1 MIQKE
6 IDKFLKCDLHMHS
19 STDYSR
25 NYSKDEFINKLI
37 SVDLDV
43 ISITDHNIIDIGLYN
58 EIQNNEEIHKSLIG
72 GCELNI
78 SLSDSEIEKY
88 NLKITGDFFHAIIWF
103 DKSDIDNVWTAI
115 KEYIKKYNKEI
126 DDVENM
132 NLTELSRKLST
143 FSFKLDYLQSY
154 INNINYYFIFH
165 ENKGDRNL
173 SDYLDNSTIEN
184 QKYKEKLFYYNNNL
198 ALDGSKKNKKI
209 TSYFEK
215 DLNTI
220 VSSFLFSDSKEINE
234 IGENFSWINFDG
246 NFKNL
251 ILAVSDPDV
260 RICRSDESKDNPQRN
275 NLNYLESIK
284 FNTINNKNNEIVENV
299 ELFFNPGLNGI
310 IGSRGSGKTMLGNVL
325 GHSNLSNYSD
335 FLDTNSIQYK
345 LKDSDYSKEVPKC
358 KYLHQNT
365 LLKIYEDGNYME
377 LDFIEDYYKKIL
389 KEKENEIKMN
399 IIKIKTILA
408 EEKEL
413 ITSSINEYAQVCSSD
428 FLANKPKGE
437 IVLQNIEQFNLPNNN
452 QEMLTIKANI
462 NDIDDD
468 LKKINNKIDSIS
480 FTKKY
485 PESEELFS
493 IISSYKKDIN
503 DIVTNIIERKKQF
516 AEVIEKYN
524 SSSLQKRNSYIVSL
538 TDIIAD
544 INTKENNQIKIY
556 EEKLTNLM
564 TYYKGIYKINKIIVN
579 NKQKIDKLYSDL
591 FENNISKN
599 IKMENG
605 EEIVVTTNIAKEK
618 EYDEILSEQFKKF
631 NSFNELIT
639 KIIICSSDINEVKA
653 LFNGTK
659 YKNITNIN
667 QYIDKLYKNIQE
679 FFDSFLD
686 IKLKIAYKGK
696 DLSKYSPGKR
706 SEILL
711 EIFLQGS
718 SIDNEEYK
726 YIILDQPEDNLDT
739 NTITEKLVNKI
750 RKLKINKQ
758 LFIISHSASII
769 VNGDS
774 DLVVYSEEKDNN
786 ISYQSGRINNKIIR
800 NHIVDVLD
808 GGEKN
813 LKMRLNKYDFNYEEE
828 IK

>member
-1 MIQKE
+1 MVQKE
-6 IDKFLKCDLHMHS
+6 IDQFLKCDLHMHS

-25 NYSKDEFINKLI
+25 NYSKYDFINKLI

-43 ISITDHNIIDIGLYN
+43 ISITDHNIIDVGLYN

-88 NLKITGDFFHAIIWF
+88 NLKINGDFFHAIIWF
-103 DKSDIDNVWTAI
+103 DKSDIVNVWTAI
-115 KEYIKKYNKEI
+115 KEYVKRYNKKI
-126 DDVENM
+126 ENVDNM
-132 NLTELSRKLST
+132 DLTELSRKLST

-154 INNINYYFIFH
+154 IKNINYYFIFH

-220 VSSFLFSDSKEINE
+220 VSSFLFSDAKKINE
-234 IGENFSWINFDG
+234 IGEKFSWINFDG
-246 NFKNL
+246 NFRNL

-260 RICRSDESKDNPQRN
+260 RIYRSDENKDTPQRN

-284 FNTINNKNNEIVENV
+284 FNTINKESDEIVENI

-335 FLDTNSIQYK
+335 FIDANSIQYK

-365 LLKIYEDGNYME
+365 LLKIYEDGNYLE
-377 LDFIEDYYKKIL
+377 LDFIQDYYKKIL
-389 KEKENEIKMN
+389 KEKENKIKSS
-399 IIKIKTILA
+399 IIKIKSILA

-413 ITSSINEYAQVCSSD
+413 IINSINKYAQVCNSD

-437 IVLQNIEQFNLPNNN
+437 IVLQNIEQFKLPNNY
-452 QEMLTIKANI
+452 QEMLKIKANI
-462 NDIDDD
+462 DDIDDN
-468 LKKINNKIDSIS
+468 LKEINNKIDSIS
-480 FTKKY
+480 FTNKY
-485 PESEELFS
+485 PESGELFS

-503 DIVTNIIERKKQF
+503 DMITNIIERKKQF
-516 AEVIEKYN
+516 TEVIEKYN
-524 SSSLQKRNSYIVSL
+524 SKDMQKRNLYITSL
-538 TDIIAD
+538 AEIVAD
-544 INTKENNQIKIY
+544 INAKENNQIKIY
-556 EEKLTNLM
+556 EDKLTNLM
-564 TYYKGIYKINKIIVN
+564 NYYKGIYKINKVIFN

-591 FENNISKN
+591 FENDISRD

-605 EEIVVTTNIAKEK
+605 EKIIVTTNIAKEK
-618 EYDEILSEQFKKF
+618 EYDEVLSEQFKNF
-631 NSFNELIT
+631 NNFNELIT
-639 KIIICSSDINEVKA
+639 KIIIYSSDINEVKA

-659 YKNITNIN
+659 YKNITDVN
-667 QYIDKLYKNIQE
+667 QYINKLYKNIQE

-686 IKLKIAYKGK
+686 IKLKIEYKGK
-696 DLSKYSPGKR
+696 DLSRYSPGKR

-718 SIDNEEYK
+718 SIGNEEYK
-726 YIILDQPEDNLDT
+726 YLILDQPEDNLDT

-750 RKLKINKQ
+750 RKLKTNKQ
-758 LFIISHSASII
+758 IFIISHSASII

-774 DLVVYSEEKDNN
+774 DLVIYSEEKENN
-786 ISYQSGRINNKIIR
+786 INYQSGRINNKIIR

-828 IK
+828 L

>member
-6 IDKFLKCDLHMHS
+6 IDKFLKCDLHIHS

-25 NYSKDEFINKLI
+25 DYTKDEFINKLI
-37 SVDLDV
+37 SADLDV
-43 ISITDHNIIDIGLYN
+43 ISITDHNVIDVNLYN
-58 EIQNNEEIHKSLIG
+58 DIQNNKEIHKSIIG

-78 SLSDSEIEKY
+78 SLSDLEIKKY

-103 DKSDIDNVWTAI
+103 DISDINIVWAAI

-126 DDVENM
+126 EDVENM

-143 FSFKLDYLQSY
+143 FSFKLDCLQNY
-154 INNINYYFIFH
+154 IKSINYYFIFH

-173 SDYLDNSTIEN
+173 SDYLDNSTSEN

-220 VSSFLFSDSKEINE
+220 VSSFLFSDAKKINE
-234 IGENFSWINFDG
+234 IGEKFSWINFDG

-260 RICRSDESKDNPQRN
+260 RIYRSDENKENPQHN

-284 FNTINNKNNEIVENV
+284 FNTINKETNEIIENI

-310 IGSRGSGKTMLGNVL
+310 IGSRGSGKTMLGSVL
-325 GHSNLSNYSD
+325 GHSNISNYSD
-335 FLDTNSIQYK
+335 FVDSNSIQYK
-345 LKDSDYSKEVPKC
+345 LKDSDYSKEAPKC

-389 KEKENEIKMN
+389 KEKENEIKTN
-399 IIKIKTILA
+399 ISKIKTILV
-408 EEKEL
+408 EEKEM
-413 ITSSINEYAQVCSSD
+413 IINSIDKYTQVCSSD
-428 FLANKPKGE
+428 FIANKPKGE
-437 IVLQNIEQFNLPNNN
+437 IVLQNIKQFKLPNNY
-452 QEMLTIKANI
+452 QEMLVIKDNI
-462 NDIDDD
+462 NNIDDN
-468 LKKINNKIDSIS
+468 LKEIRKEIDSIS

-493 IISSYKKDIN
+493 IIDSYKKDIN
-503 DIVTNIIERKKQF
+503 DIVTDIIERKKQF
-516 AEVIEKYN
+516 AEAIEKYN
-524 SSSLQKRNSYIVSL
+524 GNKMKKRNLYIMSL
-538 TDIIAD
+538 TDIID
-544 INTKENNQIKIY
+544 KINTKENNQIKIY
-556 EEKLTNLM
+556 EDKLTNLM
-564 TYYKGIYKINKIIVN
+564 NYYKGIYKINKIIVN
-579 NKQKIDKLYSDL
+579 NKQKICKLYSDL
-591 FENNISKN
+591 FENDISKS

-605 EEIVVTTNIAKEK
+605 EEIVVTTNIVKEK
-618 EYDEILSEQFKKF
+618 EYDEVLSEQFKNY
-631 NSFNELIT
+631 NSFHELIT
-639 KIIICSSDINEVKA
+639 KIIIYSNDINEIKA

-659 YKNITNIN
+659 YKSVININ

-679 FFDSFLD
+679 FFNSFLD
-686 IKLKIAYKGK
+686 IKLKIEYKGK

-718 SIDNEEYK
+718 SVDNEEYK

-739 NTITEKLVNKI
+739 NTVTEKLVNKI
-750 RKLKINKQ
+750 RKLKLNKQ
-758 LFIISHSASII
+758 LFIISHSAPLI

-774 DLVVYSEEKDNN
+774 DLVIYSEEKDNN

-813 LKMRLNKYDFNYEEE
+813 LRMRLNKYDFNYEEE
-828 IK
+828 L

>member
-6 IDKFLKCDLHMHS
+6 VDKFLKCDLHMHS

-25 NYSKDEFINKLI
+25 NYSKKEFINKLI

-43 ISITDHNIIDIGLYN
+43 ISITDHNIIDVDLYTD
-58 EIQNNEEIHKSLIG
+58 IQNNEEISKKLIG

-78 SLSDSEIEKY
+78 SLSDSVIKKY

-103 DKSDIDNVWTAI
+103 DISDINSIWIAI
-115 KEYIKKYNKEI
+115 KEYIKNYNKEI
-126 DDVENM
+126 EDVESI

-154 INNINYYFIFH
+154 IKDINYYFIFH

-173 SDYLDNSTIEN
+173 SGYLDNSTTEN
-184 QKYKEKLFYYNNNL
+184 QRYKEKLFYYNNNL

-220 VSSFLFSDSKEINE
+220 VSSFLFSDAKEINE
-234 IGENFSWINFDG
+234 IGEKFSWINFDG

-310 IGSRGSGKTMLGNVL
+310 IGSRGSGKTMIGNVL

-335 FLDTNSIQYK
+335 FLDINSIQYK

-389 KEKENEIKMN
+389 KEKENEIKTN

-408 EEKEL
+408 EEKEV

-437 IVLQNIEQFNLPNNN
+437 IILQNIEQFKLPNNN
-452 QEMLTIKANI
+452 QEMLSIKANI

-493 IISSYKKDIN
+493 IISSYKKDIS

-516 AEVIEKYN
+516 VEVIEKYN

-556 EEKLTNLM
+556 EDKLTNLM

-605 EEIVVTTNIAKEK
+605 EEIVVTTNIVKEK
-618 EYDEILSEQFKKF
+618 EYDEILSEQFKNF

-639 KIIICSSDINEVKA
+639 KIIIYSNDINVVKT

-686 IKLKIAYKGK
+686 IKLKITYKGK

-774 DLVVYSEEKDNN
+774 DLVIYSEEKDNN

-828 IK
+828 L

>member
-6 IDKFLKCDLHMHS
+6 VDKFLKCDLHMHS

-25 NYSKDEFINKLI
+25 NYSKKEFINKLI

-43 ISITDHNIIDIGLYN
+43 ISITDHNIIDVDLYN
-58 EIQNNEEIHKSLIG
+58 DIQNNEEISKKLIG

-78 SLSDSEIEKY
+78 SLSDSVIKEY

-103 DKSDIDNVWTAI
+103 DISDINSIWIAI
-115 KEYIKKYNKEI
+115 KEYIKNYNKEI
-126 DDVENM
+126 EDVESI

-154 INNINYYFIFH
+154 IKDINYYFIFH

-173 SDYLDNSTIEN
+173 SDYLDNSTTEN
-184 QKYKEKLFYYNNNL
+184 QRYKEKLFYYNNNL

-220 VSSFLFSDSKEINE
+220 VSSFLFSDAKEINE
-234 IGENFSWINFDG
+234 IGEKFSWINFDG
-246 NFKNL
+246 SFKNL

-310 IGSRGSGKTMLGNVL
+310 IGSRGSGKTMIGNVL

-335 FLDTNSIQYK
+335 FLDINSIQYK

-389 KEKENEIKMN
+389 KEKENEIKTN

-437 IVLQNIEQFNLPNNN
+437 IILQNIEQFKLPNNN
-452 QEMLTIKANI
+452 QEMLSIKANI

-493 IISSYKKDIN
+493 IISSYKKDIS

-516 AEVIEKYN
+516 VEVIEKYN

-556 EEKLTNLM
+556 EDKLTNLM

-605 EEIVVTTNIAKEK
+605 EEIVVTTNIVKEK
-618 EYDEILSEQFKKF
+618 EYDEILSEQFKNF

-639 KIIICSSDINEVKA
+639 KIIIYSNDINVVKT

-659 YKNITNIN
+659 YKNITNVN

-774 DLVVYSEEKDNN
+774 DLVIYSEEKDNN

-828 IK
+828 L

>member
-6 IDKFLKCDLHMHS
+6 VDKFLKCDLHMHS

-43 ISITDHNIIDIGLYN
+43 VSITDHNIVDVALYN
-58 EIQNNEEIHKSLIG
+58 EIKNNEEINKSIIG

-78 SLSDSEIEKY
+78 SLSDSEIKKY
-88 NLKITGDFFHAIIWF
+88 NLKTTGDFFHAIIWF
-103 DKSDIDNVWTAI
+103 DTSDIDNVWTAL
-115 KEYIKKYNKEI
+115 KEYIKKYNTEI
-126 DDVENM
+126 EDVENM
-132 NLTELSRKLST
+132 NLAELSRKLST
-143 FSFKLDYLQSY
+143 FSFKLDCLQSY
-154 INNINYYFIFH
+154 IKNINYYFIFH

-220 VSSFLFSDSKEINE
+220 VSSFLFSDAKEINE
-234 IGENFSWINFDG
+234 LGEKFSWINFDG

-260 RICRSDESKDNPQRN
+260 RIYRSDENKDNPQRN
-275 NLNYLESIK
+275 NLNFLESIK
-284 FNTINNKNNEIVENV
+284 FNTINKENDEIVENI

-335 FLDTNSIQYK
+335 FLDVNSIQYK
-345 LKDSDYSKEVPKC
+345 LKDSDYSKEAPKC

-365 LLKIYEDGNYME
+365 LLRIYEDGNYME

-389 KEKENEIKMN
+389 KEKENEIKTN

-413 ITSSINEYAQVCSSD
+413 IISSINEYAQVCSSD

-437 IVLQNIEQFNLPNNN
+437 IVLQNIEQFKLPNNY
-452 QEMLTIKANI
+452 QEMLIIKANI
-462 NDIDDD
+462 DDIDDN
-468 LKKINNKIDSIS
+468 LKEINNKIDSIS

-493 IISSYKKDIN
+493 IISLYKKDIN
-503 DIVTNIIERKKQF
+503 DMVTNITERKKQF
-516 AEVIEKYN
+516 IDTIEKYN
-524 SSSLQKRNSYIVSL
+524 SNNLQKRNLYITSL
-538 TDIIAD
+538 ADIVDD

-556 EEKLTNLM
+556 EDKLTNLM
-564 TYYKGIYKINKIIVN
+564 NYYKGIYKINKVIVN

-591 FENNISKN
+591 FENDISKN

-605 EEIVVTTNIAKEK
+605 EEIVVTTNIVKEK
-618 EYDEILSEQFKKF
+618 EYDEVLSEQFKQF

-659 YKNITNIN
+659 YKSITNIN

-686 IKLKIAYKGK
+686 IKLKIEYKGK

-758 LFIISHSASII
+758 LFIISHSAPII

-774 DLVVYSEEKDNN
+774 DLVIYSEEKDNN

-800 NHIVDVLD
+800 NHIVNVLD

-813 LKMRLNKYDFNYEEE
+813 LRMRLNKYDFNYEEE
-828 IK
+828 L

>member
-6 IDKFLKCDLHMHS
+6 VDKFLKCDFHMHS

-25 NYSKDEFINKLI
+25 NYSKKEFINKLI

-43 ISITDHNIIDIGLYN
+43 ISITDHNIIDVDLYTD
-58 EIQNNEEIHKSLIG
+58 IQNNEEISKKLIG

-78 SLSDSEIEKY
+78 SLSDSEIKKY

-103 DKSDIDNVWTAI
+103 DISDINGIWIAI
-115 KEYIKKYNKEI
+115 KEYIKNYNKEI
-126 DDVENM
+126 EDVESI

-154 INNINYYFIFH
+154 IKDINYYFIFH

-173 SDYLDNSTIEN
+173 SDYLDNSTTEN
-184 QKYKEKLFYYNNNL
+184 QRYKEKLFYYNNNL

-220 VSSFLFSDSKEINE
+220 VSSFLFSDAKEISE
-234 IGENFSWINFDG
+234 IGEKFSWINFDG

-377 LDFIEDYYKKIL
+377 LDFIEDYYKEIL
-389 KEKENEIKMN
+389 KEKENEIKTN

-437 IVLQNIEQFNLPNNN
+437 IVLQNIEQFKFPNNN

-485 PESEELFS
+485 PESQELFS

-516 AEVIEKYN
+516 VEVIEKYN
-524 SSSLQKRNSYIVSL
+524 NSSLQKRNSYIVTL

-556 EEKLTNLM
+556 EDKLTNLM

-605 EEIVVTTNIAKEK
+605 EEIVVTTNIVKEK
-618 EYDEILSEQFKKF
+618 EYDEILSEQFKNF

-639 KIIICSSDINEVKA
+639 KIIIYSNDINVVKT

-659 YKNITNIN
+659 YKNITNVN

-774 DLVVYSEEKDNN
+774 DLVIYSEEKDNN

-828 IK
+828 L

>member
-6 IDKFLKCDLHMHS
+6 VDKFLKCDLHMHS

-25 NYSKDEFINKLI
+25 NYSKKEFINKLV

-43 ISITDHNIIDIGLYN
+43 ISITDHNIIDADLYTD
-58 EIQNNEEIHKSLIG
+58 IQNNEEISKKLIG

-78 SLSDSEIEKY
+78 SLSDSEIKKY

-103 DKSDIDNVWTAI
+103 DISDINGIWIAI
-115 KEYIKKYNKEI
+115 KEYIKNYNKEI
-126 DDVENM
+126 EDVESI

-154 INNINYYFIFH
+154 IKDINYYFIFH

-173 SDYLDNSTIEN
+173 SDYLDNSTTEN
-184 QKYKEKLFYYNNNL
+184 QRYKEKLFYYNNNL

-220 VSSFLFSDSKEINE
+220 VSSFLFSDAKEINE
-234 IGENFSWINFDG
+234 IGEKFSWINFDG

-389 KEKENEIKMN
+389 KEKENEIKTN

-437 IVLQNIEQFNLPNNN
+437 IVLQNIEQFKLPNNN

-516 AEVIEKYN
+516 VEVIEKYN

-544 INTKENNQIKIY
+544 INTMENNQIKIY
-556 EEKLTNLM
+556 EDKLTNLM

-605 EEIVVTTNIAKEK
+605 EEIVVTTNIVKEK
-618 EYDEILSEQFKKF
+618 EYDEILSEQFKNF

-639 KIIICSSDINEVKA
+639 KIIIYSNDINVVKT

-659 YKNITNIN
+659 YKNITNVN

-774 DLVVYSEEKDNN
+774 DLVIYSEEKDNN

-828 IK
+828 L

>member
-6 IDKFLKCDLHMHS
+6 VDKFLKCDLHMHS

-25 NYSKDEFINKLI
+25 NYSKKEFINKLV

-43 ISITDHNIIDIGLYN
+43 ISITDHNIIDADLYTD
-58 EIQNNEEIHKSLIG
+58 IQNNEEISKKLIG

-78 SLSDSEIEKY
+78 SLSDSEIKKY

-103 DKSDIDNVWTAI
+103 DISDINGIWIAI
-115 KEYIKKYNKEI
+115 KEYIKNYNKEI
-126 DDVENM
+126 EDVESI

-154 INNINYYFIFH
+154 IKDINYYFIFH

-173 SDYLDNSTIEN
+173 SDYLDNSTTEN
-184 QKYKEKLFYYNNNL
+184 QRYKEKLFYYNNNL

-220 VSSFLFSDSKEINE
+220 VSSFLFSDAKEINE
-234 IGENFSWINFDG
+234 IGEKFSWINFDG

-389 KEKENEIKMN
+389 KEKENEIKTN
-399 IIKIKTILA
+399 IIKIKTILV

-437 IVLQNIEQFNLPNNN
+437 IVLQNIEQFKLPNNN

-516 AEVIEKYN
+516 VEVIEKYN

-544 INTKENNQIKIY
+544 INTMENNQIKIY
-556 EEKLTNLM
+556 EDKLTNLM

-605 EEIVVTTNIAKEK
+605 EEIVVTTNIVKEK
-618 EYDEILSEQFKKF
+618 EYDEILSEQFKNF

-639 KIIICSSDINEVKA
+639 KIIIYSNDINVVKT

-659 YKNITNIN
+659 YKNITNVN

-774 DLVVYSEEKDNN
+774 DLVIYSEEKDNN

-828 IK
+828 L